1 MDYTKKKA
9 TSNSFLEIFNS
20 CPQPSKGDNFRIK
33 SCFPKIHSGHNCVLD
48 DIFSLTSFVRTI
60 CKVRQSK
67 VWSVKVGYEDQTQT
81 DLQLH

>member
-9 TSNSFLEIFNS
+9 TQSWKYLIHFLNLPKAKTLES
-20 CPQPSKGDNFRIK
+20 SLV
-33 SCFPKIHSGHNCVLD
+33 FPKIHSGHNCVLD